1 MIKAKA
7 LSALR
12 PGAEYTMI
20 NDDLSTVLWNS
31 SDVTTPT
38 EAEVN
43 AKIAE
48 LEDADAQA
56 VINKA
61 AAIES
66 AKSKL
71 KALGLTEEE
80 AKALAGI

>member
-1 MIKAKA
+1 MIKARA

-20 NDDLSTVLWNS
+20 DDDLSTVVWNS
-31 SDVTTPT
+31 PDVTTPT

-48 LEDADAQA
+48 LEAADTQA
-56 VINKA
+56 VIAKA
-61 AAIES
+61 AAKAS
-66 AKSKL
+66 AEAKL
-71 KALGLTEEE
+71 AALGLTADEV
-80 AKALAGI
+80 AALLK

>member
-1 MIKAKA
+1 MMKARA

-20 NDDLSTVLWNS
+20 NDDLSTVVWNS
-31 SDVTTPT
+31 QDVTTPT

-48 LEDADAQA
+48 LEAAENLA

-61 AAIES
+61 AAKAS
-66 AKSKL
+66 AEAKL
-71 KALGLTEEE
+71 AALGLTADEV
-80 AKALAGI
+80 AALLK